1 MSPKILLLASLWKHQ
16 PIALSLQ
23 FHIGFQYFE
32 KSYENF
38 WNFNDNLMEFN
49 FNSQK
54 DNLMLCHSLYIP
66 SYVKIVGFLYA
77 LCEFDELQ

>member
-1 MSPKILLLASLWKHQ
+1 
-16 PIALSLQ
+16 
-23 FHIGFQYFE
+23 
-32 KSYENF
+32 
-38 WNFNDNLMEFN
+38 MEFN

-66 SYVKIVGFLYA
+66 TYVKIVGFLYA